1 MDIRFLESFVIVA
14 EGGSI
19 AGAARRLH
27 LTPAAVAQ
35 RLQALERELG
45 HALVMRVGRV
55 VRPTPEGLAIL
66 PQARALIEGARDLR
80 LAAERGEPAG
90 QIRIGATASAMTGLI
105 PDILARMRREFP
117 KVEFYMRPGA
127 SVELYQGLLSRDL
140 DAALLVY
147 PQFSPPKTLSW
158 RPLREEKL
166 LLIAPKDTDLSQPD
180 QVIQTAPFIRY
191 DRNQWGGQIVETY
204 LAQRHLKVREWLELD
219 ALDAIATLVDRNMGV
234 AIVPDWAPPWPAGL
248 SIERCTLPGNFAR
261 STGVMWNLSG
271 AALTAVEA
279 FVRCCGEA
287 GTVLNSGSDDKSG
300 Q

>member
-1 MDIRFLESFVIVA
+1 MDIRFLESFVMVA

-66 PQARALIEGARDLR
+66 PQARALIEGSRNLR

-105 PDILARMRREFP
+105 PDILARMRKAYP

-127 SVELYQGLLSRDL
+127 SAELYQGLLTRDL

-147 PQFSPPKTLSW
+147 PQFQPPKTLGW
-158 RPLREEKL
+158 QELREEKL
-166 LLIAPKDTDLSQPD
+166 LLIAPQGTDLSQPNR
-180 QVIQTAPFIRY
+180 VIETHPFIRY
-191 DRNQWGGQIVETY
+191 DRNQWGGQIVEAY
-204 LAQRHLKVREWLELD
+204 LAQHQLKVREWLELD

-248 SIERCTLPGNFAR
+248 SIERCTLPGGSAR
-261 STGVMWNLSG
+261 RTGVMWNLSG
-271 AALTAVEA
+271 AALSAAEA
-279 FVRCCGEA
+279 FVRCCAEPAA
-287 GTVLNSGSDDKSG
+287 G
-300 Q
+300 